1 MLDILGQI
9 TSRLFSGNRRRK
21 SRIEQPGLTLTIERK
36 AYETFDWGMSGF
48 RIAKFKRDIKVG
60 ETIEGQI
67 SEFGG
72 SSGGSFTASV
82 VRLTDDA
89 GFGACWSEIDRD
101 IYTAMSGPGG
111 I

>member
-1 MLDILGQI
+1 MLAFLKKMVG
-9 TSRLFSGNRRRK
+9 LNRRRK
-21 SRIEQPGLTLTIERK
+21 SRIEHPGLTLTIERK
-36 AYETFDWGMSGF
+36 AYETFDWGMGGF

-67 SEFGG
+67 SAYRGSNGG
-72 SSGGSFTASV
+72 TFTAAV
-82 VRLTDDA
+82 VRLTDDR

-111 I
+111 V